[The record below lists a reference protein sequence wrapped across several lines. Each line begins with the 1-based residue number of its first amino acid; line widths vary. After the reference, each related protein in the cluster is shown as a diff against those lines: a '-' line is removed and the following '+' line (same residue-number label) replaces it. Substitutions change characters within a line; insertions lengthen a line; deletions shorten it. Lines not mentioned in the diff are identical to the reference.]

1 MQKERTHRFM
11 SYREATA
18 ISGLSRTTL
27 WRLIN
32 DSSIRAAKVGSA
44 VRIDEESLLAFMER
58 SSRRTD
64 EQ

>member
-1 MQKERTHRFM
+1 MQKGRTPRFV

-27 WRLIN
+27 WRLIGT
-32 DSSIRAAKVGSA
+32 SSIRAAKVGSA
-44 VRIDEESLLAFMER
+44 VRIDEESLLAFMKR
-58 SSRRTD
+58 SSERAN

>member
-1 MQKERTHRFM
+1 MENERTHRFI

-27 WRLIN
+27 WRLIG

-44 VRIDEESLLAFMER
+44 VRIDEGSLIAFLER
-58 SSRRTD
+58 SSGRTD